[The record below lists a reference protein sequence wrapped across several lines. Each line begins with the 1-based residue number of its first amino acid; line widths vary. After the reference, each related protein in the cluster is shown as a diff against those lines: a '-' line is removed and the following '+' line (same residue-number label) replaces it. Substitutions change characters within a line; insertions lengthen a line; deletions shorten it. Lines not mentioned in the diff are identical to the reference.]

1 MIVDDNVLLAKTSA
15 RLLDTLGY
23 EAIPYSTPEDAFA
36 ALQPSC
42 GFDVIITD
50 LHMPDLAPEEFIL
63 KLRQLCPNLPVI
75 ISTGRPDALDDA
87 ARARLGIREVLVKP
101 WRLDEALGAIE
112 RTLGSI

>member
-23 EAIPYSTPEDAFA
+23 EAIPFSSPEDAFA

-42 GFDVIITD
+42 GFDAIITD
-50 LHMPDLAPEEFIL
+50 LHMPDLSPEEFIL

-75 ISTGRPDALDDA
+75 VSTGRPDALDDA

-112 RTLGSI
+112 RTLGTL